1 MFQKMYA
8 MTQQRH
14 RAPSR
19 GSQVNKMMAHMVN
32 NKRARPDDAADYGF
46 EFDAAHSMAAAN
58 NAANVAALAAALPL
72 PALMPQPKDDLVPQ
86 AQPMSQIQLFR
97 YHHPPLT
104 PRVLPSHGYQGAGP
118 LSCSCC
124 CLAMVLCACAGC

>member
-32 NKRARPDDAADYGF
+32 NKRARPDDGGDYGF

-86 AQPMSQIQLFR
+86 TQPMSQIQLFR
-97 YHHPPLT
+97 YHSPPRD
-104 PRVLPSHGYQGAGP
+104 PRVLPSHGYQGAVP
-118 LSCSCC
+118 THLLLLLSGH
-124 CLAMVLCACAGC
+124 ALCARAGC

>member
-32 NKRARPDDAADYGF
+32 NKRARPDDGGDYGF

-86 AQPMSQIQLFR
+86 TQPMSQIQLFR
-97 YHHPPLT
+97 YHNPQRT
-104 PRVLPSHGYQGAGP
+104 PRVLPSLGF
-118 LSCSCC
+118 
-124 CLAMVLCACAGC
+124 